1 MDVFTL
7 KEQSRIYYNECVRKQ
22 ITENLIKRG
31 QSKQVFI
38 FPHKSLTIVHKVWPR
53 NPCGFLRPFRLLQD
67 QNNFNNNSKILF
79 ALFTLLTFALL
90 MLKQQKLKLLTS
102 QHKST
107 EWYQTLLVVAIVSFI
122 AMHLKG
128 KKKKGQFHFRMLLKK
143 RLKKNEFT
151 DSQLLSIHL
160 LNSLWDEMES
170 LHGVLLLHTGV
181 EWLSLEKEFVQLNNK
196 LSWLLF

>member
-1 MDVFTL
+1 MV
-7 KEQSRIYYNECVRKQ
+7 
-22 ITENLIKRG
+22 
-31 QSKQVFI
+31 
-38 FPHKSLTIVHKVWPR
+38 P
-53 NPCGFLRPFRLLQD
+53 
-67 QNNFNNNSKILF
+67 NSTSSSHCILHCH
-79 ALFTLLTFALL
+79 A
-90 MLKQQKLKLLTS
+90 
-102 QHKST
+102 
-107 EWYQTLLVVAIVSFI
+107 
-122 AMHLKG
+122 LKG
-128 KKKKGQFHFRMLLKK
+128 EKKKGQFHFRMLLKK

>member
-7 KEQSRIYYNECVRKQ
+7 KEQSRIYYIECVRKQ

-122 AMHLKG
+122 AMQLKG
-128 KKKKGQFHFRMLLKK
+128 KKKKKGQFHFRMLLKK
-143 RLKKNEFT
+143 
-151 DSQLLSIHL
+151 Q
-160 LNSLWDEMES
+160 
-170 LHGVLLLHTGV
+170 
-181 EWLSLEKEFVQLNNK
+181 
-196 LSWLLF
+196 